1 MEFLT
6 TVVGSY
12 PTHNL
17 KDDNAEDPFR
27 RAIEE
32 AVRDQ
37 IEAGVKLISDGQ
49 VRGDMIKIFASK
61 IMGYSIEKGRAVIVD
76 RIQPPKEAITVND
89 FLLTK
94 ELAGDKAE
102 VKGIITGPF
111 TMALGSSVAKGAPYR
126 NILDPEL
133 IFDLAKVQSEEA
145 RALTKAGAE
154 VIQIDEPAFSL
165 GVDLEIGKETTE
177 MISRNIKVAELHVC
191 GDVAHIFRK
200 LLEMDVSVLDHEF
213 TQTRNLDVIEREMI
227 ESYEKKIGYGCVN
240 TKMNEAESVEVI
252 ERRITEAVKKLGAE
266 NIWIDPDCG
275 MRLLSREVARE
286 KLKNMVIASRRV
298 ARKVEEGEI

>member
-17 KDDNAEDPFR
+17 KDENVEDPFR

-61 IMGYSIEKGRAVIVD
+61 IPGYSIEKGRAVIVD
-76 RIQPPKEAITVND
+76 RIQPSKEAITVND

-111 TMALGSSVAKGAPYR
+111 TMALGSSVAKGAPYK

-286 KLKNMVIASRRV
+286 KLKNMVIASKRV